1 MNTKTKMTFDAD
13 TNQAMWNNLSNVKKS
28 TLTFTKT
35 WSPDESIDEKEAKEV
50 AMKQMKA
57 AKFMISQ
64 MLKSFKENP
73 DHFEVKKAGGTL
85 AEQDEAKKRKIEAT
99 KKHQK
104 KKKSQTED
112 GKANDA
118 SKKQRKFY

>member
-1 MNTKTKMTFDAD
+1 MTFDAD
-13 TNQAMWNNLSNVKKS
+13 TNQAMWNNLSDVKKS
-28 TLTFTKT
+28 TLTFSKT
-35 WSPDESIDEKEAKEV
+35 WSPDESTDEKEANEV

-64 MLKSFKENP
+64 ILKSFKENP

-85 AEQDEAKKRKIEAT
+85 AEQDEAKKRKLKAT
-99 KKHQK
+99 KKHL
-104 KKKSQTED
+104 KKKSRIED
-112 GKANDA
+112 DAGNDA

>member
-1 MNTKTKMTFDAD
+1 MTFDAD
-13 TNQAMWNNLSNVKKS
+13 TNQAMWNNLPNLKKS
-28 TLTFTKT
+28 TLTFTMT
-35 WSPDESIDEKEAKEV
+35 WSPDESTDEKEAKEV

-64 MLKSFKENP
+64 MLKSFKDNP

-85 AEQDEAKKRKIEAT
+85 AEQDEAKKKKLEGT
-99 KKHQK
+99 KKHR
-104 KKKSQTED
+104 KKKSRTED
-112 GKANDA
+112 GTANDA